1 MESTEEL
8 AGGAEAAGGGSAAS
22 VDLRA
27 LPPGHQRRLI
37 LAELRAG
44 RSDLEIGEQFALSQW
59 QVRNLRYRLGLKK
72 GRGGRPR
79 RAGAALAEAPAPA
92 ARLAEVVQ
100 RMGLRLAGR
109 FSGAEAGRRLSALG
123 SLLAAS
129 DGEFEVRVAC
139 HEVEAAARR

>member
-1 MESTEEL
+1 MEGSEER
-8 AGGAEAAGGGSAAS
+8 APGPAEESASGGDA

-27 LPPGHQRRLI
+27 LAPGQQRRLI

-79 RAGAALAEAPAPA
+79 RAGPELAEAAAPA
-92 ARLAEVVQ
+92 ARLAEVAQ
-100 RMGLRLAGR
+100 RMGLRLGGR

-129 DGEFEVRVAC
+129 DGQFEVRVTC
-139 HEVEAAARR
+139 HEVEAAAR